1 MTGCQIMDICHKRR
15 MYVMNILLTAIG
27 RRVQLIEHLK
37 KTFNIIGVDASDNNA
52 AKYFCDSFFVIPK
65 CSEPDYIKELL
76 NICVNN
82 NVKMIIPLYEKEF
95 VLLCKSRQIFE
106 DRGIKIL
113 LSDEGVINIC
123 NDKRLT
129 QEFFE
134 RENILSPRPVN
145 DAPAVIKPVNGM
157 GSQGVY
163 SVNTNAELEAAKV
176 LLKNDYIIQ
185 EKVEGREYTVDV
197 LCDFEGNAVS
207 VVPRERTEVRSGEV
221 SKSRTV
227 KNKNISDDTI
237 RLIRCLNKYGKV
249 TGPITVQ
256 CFVTEENNIVFLEIN
271 PRFGG
276 GVPLTF
282 EAGINYGEFLMRFME
297 GYVHKEVPLDFEEL
311 SMVRYDSA
319 VYEKIEIKKH

>member
-1 MTGCQIMDICHKRR
+1 
-15 MYVMNILLTAIG
+15 MNILVTAIG

-52 AKYFCDSFFVIPK
+52 AKYFSDSFFVIPK
-65 CSEPDYIKELL
+65 CDEPDYIKELL
-76 NICVNN
+76 NICVSN
-82 NVKMIIPLYEKEF
+82 NVKMIIPLYEREF
-95 VLLCKSRQIFE
+95 VLLCKNRQIFE

-113 LSDEGVINIC
+113 LSDEDVINIC

-129 QEFFE
+129 QDFFE
-134 RENILSPRPVN
+134 RENILSPRLIN
-145 DAPAVIKPVNGM
+145 DAPAVIKPVSGM

-185 EKVEGREYTVDV
+185 EKIEGREYTVDV

-227 KNKNISDDTI
+227 KNKDISSDTI
-237 RLIRCLNKYGKV
+237 RLIKSLNKYGKV
-249 TGPITVQ
+249 IGPITVQ
-256 CFVTEENNIVFLEIN
+256 CFVTKENKIVFLEIN

-282 EAGINYGEFLMRFME
+282 EAGINYGELLMRFIE
-297 GYVHKEVPLDFEEL
+297 GYVHEKAPLNFEEV
-311 SMVRYDSA
+311 SMVRYDKA
-319 VYEKIEIKKH
+319 VYEKISD

>member
-1 MTGCQIMDICHKRR
+1 
-15 MYVMNILLTAIG
+15 MNILITAIG

-37 KTFNIIGVDASDNNA
+37 GTFNVIGVDASDNNA

-65 CSEPDYIKELL
+65 CSEPDYIDKLL

-82 NVKMIIPLYEKEF
+82 DVKMIIPLYEREF
-95 VLLCKSRQIFE
+95 VILCKNRQLFE
-106 DRGIKIL
+106 ERGIKLL

-123 NDKRLT
+123 NDKRMT
-129 QEFFE
+129 QDFFE
-134 RENILSPRPVN
+134 RENILSPRIADN
-145 DAPAVIKPVNGM
+145 APAVIKPVNGM

-163 SVNTNAELEAAKV
+163 SVDTNAELEAAKV
-176 LLKNDYIIQ
+176 LLKNNYIIQ
-185 EKVEGREYTVDV
+185 EKIEGREYTIDV

-227 KNKNISDDTI
+227 KNKDISDDTI
-237 RLIRCLNKYGKV
+237 RLIKCLNKYGKV

-256 CFVTEENNIVFLEIN
+256 CFVTDEKKIVFLEIN

-282 EAGINYGEFLMRFME
+282 EAGINYGELLMRFME
-297 GYVHKEVPLDFEEL
+297 GYVHKGEPLDFEEV
-311 SMVRYDSA
+311 SMVRYDRA
-319 VYEKIEIKKH
+319 VYEKFR

>member
-1 MTGCQIMDICHKRR
+1 
-15 MYVMNILLTAIG
+15 MNILVTAIG

-52 AKYFCDSFFVIPK
+52 AKYFSDSFFVIPK
-65 CSEPDYIKELL
+65 CDEPDYIKELL
-76 NICVNN
+76 NICVSN
-82 NVKMIIPLYEKEF
+82 NVRMIIPLYEREF
-95 VLLCKSRQIFE
+95 VLLCKNRQIFE
-106 DRGIKIL
+106 NRGIKIL

-129 QEFFE
+129 QDFFE
-134 RENILSPRPVN
+134 RENILSPRLVN
-145 DAPAVIKPVNGM
+145 DAPAVIKPVSGM

-185 EKVEGREYTVDV
+185 EKIEGREYTVDV

-227 KNKNISDDTI
+227 KNKDISNDTI
-237 RLIRCLNKYGKV
+237 RLIKSLNKYGKV
-249 TGPITVQ
+249 IGPITVQ
-256 CFVTEENNIVFLEIN
+256 CFVTKENKIVFLEIN

-282 EAGINYGEFLMRFME
+282 EAGINYGELLMRFIE
-297 GYVHKEVPLDFEEL
+297 GYVHEEAPLNFEEV
-311 SMVRYDSA
+311 SMVRYDRA
-319 VYEKIEIKKH
+319 VYEKISD